1 MPAIPNSILDT
12 TKKMLGLDHENTAF
26 DQDIIIHINSVFS
39 LLHQIGASPLEG
51 ITISDNTALW
61 DMYIGDVAN
70 ANFVKTYMALKVRL
84 WFDPPTT
91 SFALSSMQDQVKELE
106 WRLSIME
113 IKFNPYAY
121 SGLDMGNVY
130 IIDDDGDFPPD
141 APIGALGFDPDSGKI
156 WRNT

>member
-1 MPAIPNSILDT
+1 MADQTSILDSI
-12 TKKMLGLDHENTAF
+12 KKLLGLESDYTAF
-26 DQDIIIHINSVFS
+26 DQDIILHINSVFS
-39 LLHQIGASPLEG
+39 ILYQIGASPLEG
-51 ITISDNTALW
+51 VTISDNTALW
-61 DMYIGDVAN
+61 EMYLGDRAN
-70 ANFVKTYMALKVRL
+70 LNFVKTYMYLKVRL

-91 SFALSSMQDQVKELE
+91 SFALTSMQDQVKELE
-106 WRLSIME
+106 WRLNISE
-113 IKFNPYAY
+113 LKFNPYAY